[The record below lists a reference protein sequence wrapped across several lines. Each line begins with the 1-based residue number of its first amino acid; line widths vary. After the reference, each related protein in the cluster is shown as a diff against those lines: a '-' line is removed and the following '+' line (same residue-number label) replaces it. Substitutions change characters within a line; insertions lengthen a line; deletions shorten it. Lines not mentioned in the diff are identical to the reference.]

1 VRAGEDFSDTR
12 VHQRVIATVG
22 FGNEPDADTA
32 TAAARYVTRHAKDTA
47 DRLLLLE
54 ALGISEWADTEKGQA
69 A

>member
-1 VRAGEDFSDTR
+1 VRAGEDFYDIR

-22 FGNEPDADTA
+22 FGHEPDADTA
-32 TAAARYVTRHAKDTA
+32 TAAARYVTRHAKDDA

>member
-1 VRAGEDFSDTR
+1 
-12 VHQRVIATVG
+12 VIATVG
-22 FGNEPDADTA
+22 FGHEPDATTA

-47 DRLLLLE
+47 DRDLLLE